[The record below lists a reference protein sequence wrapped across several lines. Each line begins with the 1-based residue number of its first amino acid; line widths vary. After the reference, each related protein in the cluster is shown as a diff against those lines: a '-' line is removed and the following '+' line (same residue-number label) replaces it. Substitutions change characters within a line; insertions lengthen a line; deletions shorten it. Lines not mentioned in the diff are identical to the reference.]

1 MHATADADITHTLA
15 AYKKK
20 PKKEIQKS
28 PFRFEEILRNSW
40 RAVLGGARGGVTIAS
55 FVLVGVPWRWIQTPP
70 VRARAAEEARAME
83 N

>member
-15 AYKKK
+15 AYIKKIK

-55 FVLVGVPWRWIQTPP
+55 FVLVGVPWR
-70 VRARAAEEARAME
+70 
-83 N
+83 